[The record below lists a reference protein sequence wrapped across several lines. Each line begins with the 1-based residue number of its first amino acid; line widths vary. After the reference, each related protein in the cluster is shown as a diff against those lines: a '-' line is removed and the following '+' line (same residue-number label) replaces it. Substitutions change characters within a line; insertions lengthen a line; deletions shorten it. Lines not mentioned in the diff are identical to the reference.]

1 MIKYNFNNPYLSGLQ
16 RQQELLGL
24 VPKAD
29 GSLNEKVP
37 TLGSLSSLNNSLN
50 VDSGINFNNFNQMPG
65 MNSLNTSLNAFD
77 PFGNQNSNSIG
88 GAIASGNYLDPNPL
102 INQANNNQSGS
113 GSLDF
118 LKEETAPEVPNYSK
132 FGNFLATGMKG
143 GVKTQEELQQM
154 AIDNPEGLEQY
165 DQDRMDQRN
174 MALSNMLYNLGEYI
188 KENGK
193 PLTPNDIQ
201 QRQIRAE
208 QMRIS
213 AEAQERFD
221 KAYANAPDAMKAEMD
236 LLGRDAW
243 NELQKERFKDKNTAL
258 MRNVDSLNKVEDALQ
273 AELAKPED
281 QQDKDKIRRLT
292 NNRTTYMVGI
302 GGDEYD
308 YDLGVK
314 ESRIKARQKQ
324 DEAFAEQNLKWNT
337 TDRATSYNN
346 IVNIRTAMNTL
357 QSGANVSGL
366 DVSLLDD
373 FEWLQAGIFSPA
385 ANFKSD
391 IRDVVFQS
399 LREKLGAQF
408 TEKEGERLVAASF
421 NSKLSEEE
429 NYARVQRLLD
439 ASMMV
444 YDAKQGMSD
453 YFEDNGTLDGYRSNA
468 PDVYEITAMVSGIP
482 EDFKTWVED
491 EDTLREYAS
500 SLQDADGNYDSDA
513 KNKLDT
519 LKSYLNK
526 LEREKR
532 AEERRNKG
540 N

>member
-37 TLGSLSSLNNSLN
+37 TLGSLSSLNDSLN
-50 VDSGINFNNFNQMPG
+50 ITTPGVNFNTNPN
-65 MNSLNTSLNAFD
+65 MNGLNTSLNAFN
-77 PFGNQNSNSIG
+77 PFGDQTSNSIG
-88 GAIASGNYLDPNPL
+88 GNIASGNYLDPKPL

-118 LKEETAPEVPNYSK
+118 LKKQTAPEVPNYSK

-193 PLTPNDIQ
+193 PLSPNDIQ